1 MNCNISTGRVAIYR
15 NANCSRGN
23 RDNNNC
29 LYVACSWTVYFV
41 TIMSQDAPFIVLM
54 YLPIKNKN
62 DPLLLLLFF
71 SQGGTLITDQQC
83 DKKNQCLHCVN
94 TDTFVWFI
102 YSLVHILYSFWL
114 GKNFVVWCHR
124 SWDAAQKSGPSTYFV
139 AFSPFFPPV
148 WRLCTEERTCK
159 HSHLSWL
166 I

>member
-83 DKKNQCLHCVN
+83 DIKNQCLYCVN
-94 TDTFVWFI
+94 TDTFVDSFIPSCIYYIHSDWVKILWFDVTEAGMQHK
-102 YSLVHILYSFWL
+102 SLDPVHTSWHSAPSFPQ
-114 GKNFVVWCHR
+114 
-124 SWDAAQKSGPSTYFV
+124 SDASAQKREHANIHIWAG
-139 AFSPFFPPV
+139 
-148 WRLCTEERTCK
+148 
-159 HSHLSWL
+159 
-166 I
+166 